1 MRRFRFLLIAGA
13 AIVSG
18 CAGYQ
23 LGPTGGQTAREKSV
37 QIIPFINRTPEPR
50 LGDAI
55 TAALR
60 KEVQR
65 DGTFTLATRAAGDII
80 VSGVLTRYQR
90 RAVSFVNTDIATAR
104 DYDLTLTAQIM
115 ARERSTGKVLFD
127 KPVNSFTLVRVGSD
141 LATTERQALPLLA
154 TDLARRVTAMLAD
167 GSW

>member
-1 MRRFRFLLIAGA
+1 MRRFRFLLIACA
-13 AIVSG
+13 AIASG
-18 CAGYQ
+18 CAGYH

-60 KEVQR
+60 KELQR
-65 DGTFTLATRAAGDII
+65 DGTFTLATRDAGDIV
-80 VSGVLTRYQR
+80 VSGLLTQYQR

-104 DYDLTLTAQIM
+104 DYNLALTAQIT

-127 KPVNSFTLVRVGSD
+127 KPMTSLSLIRVGPD
-141 LATTERQALPLLA
+141 LASIERQALPLLA

>member
-37 QIIPFINRTPEPR
+37 QIIPFTNRTPEPR

-104 DYDLTLTAQIM
+104 DYDLTLTAQIT

>member
-104 DYDLTLTAQIM
+104 DYDLTLTAQIT